1 MPCLDPATSAAI
13 AQSLPLSINF
23 AQRSLCGRLVSRRRR
38 RRILRTVSERLRSL
52 REVSDK
58 CVGF

>member
-1 MPCLDPATSAAI
+1 MPCLDIATSAAI

-38 RRILRTVSERLRSL
+38 ILRTVSERLRSL

>member
-1 MPCLDPATSAAI
+1 MPCLDIATSAAI

-38 RRILRTVSERLRSL
+38 RILRTVSERLRSL